1 MPITDRK
8 SAEAWLKDQPHPVQ
22 VAFAARSALRALP
35 AIAQA
40 NDATLREIALPV
52 LRAILTSGV
61 AGTCPTAELT
71 RSADAAATSG
81 TSVASPSAAYAAAAT
96 AISSG
101 EGKPT
106 EVFLRPLWPGGAP
119 PEGLARQYEK
129 FRSFWKDDAPV
140 WTFWHSWYE
149 DMLAGRPVDWD
160 FLRQVV
166 LLPDED
172 WKAGPERIADRI
184 EDLQTRI
191 KLQRRL
197 EELERQLAATARDGT
212 GIGGNN
218 PPEPIEAETHLPREI
233 FFVLQSTGGL
243 KAETERCVPDK
254 NRIRSAIRALS
265 GVLAEIRE
273 WTGGKLDWCVPTG
286 LGYLALHDTKI
297 RQVIDAA
304 EAWLKTL

>member
-81 TSVASPSAAYAAAAT
+81 TSVASPSAAYAAAAA

-106 EVFLRPLWPGGAP
+106 EVFLRPLCAP

-129 FRSFWKDDAPV
+129 FRSFWKHDAPV
-140 WTFWHSWYE
+140 
-149 DMLAGRPVDWD
+149 
-160 FLRQVV
+160 
-166 LLPDED
+166 
-172 WKAGPERIADRI
+172 
-184 EDLQTRI
+184 
-191 KLQRRL
+191 
-197 EELERQLAATARDGT
+197 
-212 GIGGNN
+212 
-218 PPEPIEAETHLPREI
+218 
-233 FFVLQSTGGL
+233 
-243 KAETERCVPDK
+243 
-254 NRIRSAIRALS
+254 
-265 GVLAEIRE
+265 
-273 WTGGKLDWCVPTG
+273 
-286 LGYLALHDTKI
+286 
-297 RQVIDAA
+297 
-304 EAWLKTL
+304 